1 MATTAAVSGQLAASA
16 PRQGGSYS
24 GMDDREAKYNA
35 AMTGKSGGMT
45 TNADGEMYDADA
57 VYRPANQADHIHNQY
72 LDDRKKE
79 QEKVSYFMQLLKL
92 LGWKP
97 RVSLV
102 ANEGLSVREYVEKL
116 EQRNKGIIDPRLSHF
131 IGNWDLVTLG
141 LLLFTTLITPYEVVF
156 LSASQD
162 VTGLFVLNR
171 FVDGCFIFDMYIQ
184 FNLAYQAK
192 PEDGGGWVMVRAA
205 IRSVPSSSGVTAC
218 RRPRARVSTHLRA
231 RLPACPP
238 ACLPAFLPSFSR
250 LPSSSR
256 APAPR

>member
-1 MATTAAVSGQLAASA
+1 MATTAAVAGQLAASA

-205 IRSVPSSSGVTAC
+205 IRSVSSSSGATAC
-218 RRPRARVSTHLRA
+218 RRPRVRAYLRICVPARV
-231 RLPACPP
+231 
-238 ACLPAFLPSFSR
+238 CLLAFLP
-250 LPSSSR
+250 L
-256 APAPR
+256 A